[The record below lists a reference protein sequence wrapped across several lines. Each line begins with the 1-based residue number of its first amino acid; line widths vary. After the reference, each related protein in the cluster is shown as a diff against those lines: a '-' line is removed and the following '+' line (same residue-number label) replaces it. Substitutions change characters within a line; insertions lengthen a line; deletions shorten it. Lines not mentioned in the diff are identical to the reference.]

1 MDLFHRFRR
10 KATQLCCCNRLDFA
24 FGGERRDL
32 VEDSPVGFGGVV
44 VRQPAENH
52 FRVQRYRFRHKRV
65 HIEAGR
71 AVAVKSTRASRGPR
85 KRSLA

>member
-1 MDLFHRFRR
+1 MGLFHRFRR
-10 KATQLCCCNRLDFA
+10 EAVQLCCCNRLDFA

-52 FRVQRYRFRHKRV
+52 FRVQRV
-65 HIEAGR
+65 
-71 AVAVKSTRASRGPR
+71 VKSGLQPDDVVVINGIVKVRPDSP
-85 KRSLA
+85 K

>member
-1 MDLFHRFRR
+1 MGLFHRFRR
-10 KATQLCCCNRLDFA
+10 EAVQLCCCNRLDFA

-52 FRVQRYRFRHKRV
+52 FRAGTVADRETARRV
-65 HIEAGR
+65 GLGVE
-71 AVAVKSTRASRGPR
+71 RG
-85 KRSLA
+85 